1 MLINN
6 NHGSQYN
13 KNIQFK
19 QNSKFNNSPISK
31 AQMKTKVAEVGIGVA
46 GGTILAV
53 SLFSPLKALAKNIMQ
68 KISGGKLLNKLVKT
82 EIKDK
87 RSSEEITRS
96 FFIQKFVEG
105 VKKPFM
111 TSKTGDKKLTPI
123 PNGLML
129 TGPDSKAK
137 EDRFNWMLEE
147 LKKAGAEIID
157 PGEGKKA
164 KFDKVSEAWHKMW
177 KSNDD
182 AAFQKNGKYRVFVV
196 RGVDEL
202 GQPKGY
208 PEGYLKFPEGSILKD
223 TPDSNESRA
232 KHGIMLFYT
241 CKNPSRLDPA
251 VIRPG
256 RIDVQH
262 SVMPYQEE
270 SLDIWKAYLDDMK
283 WEKSPASVVKKLG
296 EAKEI
301 LSKKGDNVLREM
313 NPHLQYTVPYVP
325 PKAGDSLEK
334 WNEYVFLTSQNVD
347 RKKCNSYLLDAVSN
361 AHGELNNTA
370 ENKEKFQKIVKMTE
384 DIQRPEDLV
393 FWKSS
398 LRFELAGENVAYS
411 NGTAETGSEYAERM
425 RKRFDKTV

>member
-1 MLINN
+1 M
-6 NHGSQYN
+6 
-13 KNIQFK
+13 
-19 QNSKFNNSPISK
+19 
-31 AQMKTKVAEVGIGVA
+31 
-46 GGTILAV
+46 
-53 SLFSPLKALAKNIMQ
+53 
-68 KISGGKLLNKLVKT
+68 VKT
-82 EIKDK
+82 EVKDK
-87 RSSEEITRS
+87 RSSEEIARRS
-96 FFIQKFVEG
+96 FLQKFVEG
-105 VKKPFM
+105 VKKPFVE
-111 TSKTGDKKLTPI
+111 SKDGTKKLTPM

-137 EDRFNWMLEE
+137 EDRFNWMLDE

-157 PGEGKKA
+157 PGDGKKA
-164 KFDKVSEAWHKMW
+164 KFDKVSEAWHRMW
-177 KSNDD
+177 NSNDD
-182 AAFQKNGKYRVFVV
+182 VAFQKNGKYRVFVV

-241 CKNPSRLDPA
+241 CKDPSRLDPA

-256 RIDVQH
+256 RIDVRN

-283 WEKSPASVVKKLG
+283 WEKSPASVVKKIG

-313 NPHLQYTVPYVP
+313 NSHLQYTVPYVT

-334 WNEYVFLTSQNVD
+334 WNEYVLLTSQNVD

-361 AHGELNNTA
+361 AHGELNNTV
-370 ENKEKFQKIVKMTE
+370 ENKEKFKKIVKMTE
-384 DIQRPEDLV
+384 DIQRPEDLD

-398 LRFELAGENVAYS
+398 LRLELAGESIAFS
-411 NGTAETGSEYAERM
+411 NGTAETGSEYVERM
-425 RKRFDKTV
+425 HKKFDKTV